1 MGKSKAPKP
10 PDPNKTAAAQTATN
24 IGTAIAE
31 GRLNQVNQ
39 VTPDGTLTYSQ
50 SGTYDYVDPLTGR
63 VHRIPLTTATTRLSD
78 AQQAI
83 KEQDDAAELNLA
95 TLARNQSGR
104 LDELLS
110 RPLELDNAAV
120 EGRLMDLGSKRLLP
134 ELDRRRQS
142 LEQQMADRG
151 IRPGSAAYDSAMQ
164 NLGQQE
170 NDAWNELM
178 LSGRGQ
184 AVQEL
189 LTKRNQPLNEITAL
203 LSGAQVNQPSFTSTP
218 RSNVANTNFADQ
230 VNASYQGQLEAWKA
244 KQAEK
249 QALMGGLFSLG
260 TALISDRSAKTD
272 IRKVG
277 RTNDGQPVYAFKY
290 KGGGP
295 MHLGLMADEV
305 ERRIPQAV
313 TRHPSGFKQVDYE
326 RALAPSRHRRAGEL

>member
-10 PDPNKTAAAQTATN
+10 PDPKKTAAAQTATN
-24 IGTAIAE
+24 IGTAITE
-31 GRLNQVNQ
+31 GKLNQVNQ

-63 VHRIPLTTATTRLSD
+63 VHKIPLTTATTRLSD

-83 KEQDDAAELNLA
+83 KNQNDAAELNLA

-110 RPLELDNAAV
+110 RPLELNNEAV
-120 EGRLMDLGSKRLLP
+120 EGRLMELGSKRLTP
-134 ELDRRRQS
+134 ELARRRQS

-151 IRPGSAAYDSAMQ
+151 IRLGSAAYDRAMRNQ
-164 NLGQQE
+164 GEQE
-170 NDAWNELM
+170 NDAWNQLL

-189 LTKRNQPLNEITAL
+189 LTERNQPLNEITAL
-203 LSGAQVNQPSFTSTP
+203 LSGAQVNQPGFVNTP
-218 RSNVANTNFADQ
+218 SSNVANADYSGL
-230 VNASYQGQLEAWKA
+230 VNANYQGQLDAWKT

-260 TALISDRSAKTD
+260 TALISDRRAKTD

-277 RTNDGQPVYAFKY
+277 RTDDGQAVYAFKY
-290 KGGGP
+290 KSGGP

-305 ERRIPQAV
+305 ERHVPDAV
-313 TRHPSGFKQVDYE
+313 TRHPSGFKQVNYE
-326 RALAPSRHRRAGEL
+326 RALRKV